1 MENIEKES
9 DENIKKISYL
19 PTTINKKK
27 ENTHKSKEKMKRIV
41 TTQNKWK
48 FTDIELLPE
57 KQLEYIKEIREQ
69 MNTLEEDITIPNV
82 FSNANKTI
90 IQQINQKLYGYKS
103 QDIQKGLF
111 SEDEFIDILFIIG
124 KMIDCNNQ
132 CFYCKKQVVVLYEYV
147 REPNQWTVERIDNK
161 FGHNKSNIE
170 IACLNCN
177 LHRRTMY
184 YERYI
189 FTKQLNIQKI

>member
-1 MENIEKES
+1 MENIENES
-9 DENIKKISYL
+9 DENIKIISYL
-19 PTTINKKK
+19 PTTINIKK

-103 QDIQKGLF
+103 QDIQKGFF